1 MNYII
6 DNMTK
11 YDYTIQSLC
20 KAFIQTLEIVKNI
33 QKASWRSRQH
43 WLNSFNLITKLNSDL
58 GVSLSLETAS
68 KHLKRGL
75 GFETGR
81 DENFQK
87 YLATSYFTN
96 ATPTKSETW
105 IEQQFQASQLCG
117 FQVKEQT
124 RRSREFPQLKIVG
137 LSSRHILKP
146 LCPSMAPQKWGI
158 CLEMCASLS

>member
-81 DENFQK
+81 GENFQK

-96 ATPTKSETW
+96 ATPTK
-105 IEQQFQASQLCG
+105 
-117 FQVKEQT
+117 
-124 RRSREFPQLKIVG
+124 
-137 LSSRHILKP
+137 
-146 LCPSMAPQKWGI
+146 
-158 CLEMCASLS
+158 